1 MAYKYFI
8 AQQYICAL
16 HIVIALIFI
25 PACSKPHVPSVNYF
39 LVRVDSISI
48 PDSISQT
55 DTLKIKLYGTIG
67 NNGNYAFDR
76 FEAERSAH
84 NLSLTVWGKYTKNDY
99 ATQAL
104 VFLNKEYPIST
115 LYPGLFKINILQPDS
130 TYLRDSV
137 VVH

>member
-1 MAYKYFI
+1 MLKLTALLVLAIGFSCCFISCTKKPHEPQVSYFI
-8 AQQYICAL
+8 
-16 HIVIALIFI
+16 
-25 PACSKPHVPSVNYF
+25 
-39 LVRVDSISI
+39 VRVDSIYV
-48 PDSISQT
+48 PDSIPRT
-55 DTLKIKLYGTIG
+55 DTLRVKFYGTIG
-67 NNGNYAFDR
+67 NDGSYSFDR